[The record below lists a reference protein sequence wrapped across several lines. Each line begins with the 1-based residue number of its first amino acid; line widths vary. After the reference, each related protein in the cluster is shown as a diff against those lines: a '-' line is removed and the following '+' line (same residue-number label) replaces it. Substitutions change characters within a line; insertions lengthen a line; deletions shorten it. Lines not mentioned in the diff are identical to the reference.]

1 MSRHTVRCLLLLF
14 SLFAL
19 TACVKPASQM
29 FYEWQVL
36 ESISLTVNE
45 GVWNTFDVDLKFHSE
60 RSGDILSLTGQVML
74 TQHYQLLYNQVKDF
88 SVYLFLV
95 DEKMRIQKTVPL
107 LGAAFVTTEFRRS
120 FDVETSIPQGVTA
133 IAFGYRG
140 HAYEWD
146 SHAYF
151 DQLPL
156 RPAK

>member
-1 MSRHTVRCLLLLF
+1 MLRQTISCLLLLL

-29 FYEWQVL
+29 FYGWQVL
-36 ESISLTVNE
+36 ESIPLMVND
-45 GVWNTFDVDLKFHSE
+45 GDWNTFDVDLQFHSE
-60 RSGDILSLTGQVML
+60 RSGDTLSLTGQVML
-74 TQHYQLLYNQVKDF
+74 TQHYHLLYNQVRDF
-88 SVYLFLV
+88 NVYLFLV
-95 DEKMRIQKTVPL
+95 DDKMRIHKTVPL
-107 LGAAFVTTEFRRS
+107 LGAAFVSTEFRRS
-120 FDVETSIPQGVTA
+120 FDVKTSIPQGVTA

-156 RPAK
+156 RPVN